1 MSGRWHYAFS
11 CRNCLNKIRIDTDT
25 YCVPLRAL
33 RDPIH
38 ADDDYVVRCDEY
50 QPAQISLF
58 EEGGG
63 DSEVDQNRQEDRP

>member
-11 CRNCLNKIRIDTDT
+11 CRNCLNKIRIGADT

-38 ADDDYVVRCDEY
+38 ADDDYVVRCDEFD
-50 QPAQISLF
+50 PMF
-58 EEGGG
+58 EEVTFDALGKT
-63 DSEVDQNRQEDRP
+63 E